1 MGSGDDCEHDHPLM
15 SPNSAV
21 AVCPDCGGHMW
32 HDDESWQHATGG
44 ASVLAAEVQRLRAAM
59 TEANA
64 AMREC
69 IEAHYVGGGRVVCTN
84 SLKPHLD
91 EFAKL
96 LADTP
101 KGGA

>member
-1 MGSGDDCEHDHPLM
+1 MGSGDDCEHNHPLM

-32 HDDESWQHATGG
+32 HDDEYWQHATGG

-59 TEANA
+59 TEARTVA
-64 AMREC
+64 KVWRAEC
-69 IEAHYVGGGRVVCTN
+69 LSPACWNRPIAPRDLFFWEP
-84 SLKPHLD
+84 S
-91 EFAKL
+91 
-96 LADTP
+96 DTP